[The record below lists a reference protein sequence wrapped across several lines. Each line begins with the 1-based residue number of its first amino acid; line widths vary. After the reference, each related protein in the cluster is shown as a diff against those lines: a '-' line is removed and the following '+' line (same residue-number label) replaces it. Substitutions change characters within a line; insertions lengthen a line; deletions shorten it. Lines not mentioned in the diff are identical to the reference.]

1 MKEMEI
7 FGLLTAEVGKLFL
20 MMLLGFLMYRR
31 HVLSVEESKV
41 ISKLL
46 LYIVLPCVVFHSFCV
61 EFTMDKARGLVLA
74 YAAAAVISLSLVGL
88 VTLLMKPLR
97 LTTVEEMNI
106 LYFNTGIVVPIVIS
120 AFGREYVMY
129 ATGMIFVHTILVWT
143 HCSSRLSGHPH
154 VNWKKVLCNPNLLCM
169 AVGFVLLLA
178 NIQLPVVLSG
188 TIEAVAGLFGPLSMI
203 VTGVL
208 VGSVSW
214 KKMRS
219 YRRLP
224 LIVLLRMVAAPL
236 FAIFLLKVTHAE
248 LLAPDGTNILL
259 IVLLAVATNAG
270 STVTQMVQL
279 YGGDAE
285 YSSII
290 CAVTSVLS
298 IVALPVFGAL
308 FEIL

>member
-1 MKEMEI
+1 MEI
-7 FGLLTAEVGKLFL
+7 FGLLAVEVGKLFL

-46 LYIVLPCVVFHSFCV
+46 LYIVLPCVVFNSFCV
-61 EFTMDKARGLVLA
+61 EFTPDKARGLLLA

-88 VTLLMKPLR
+88 VTLLMKPLK

-120 AFGREYVMY
+120 AFGKEYVMY
-129 ATGMIFVHTILVWT
+129 STGMIFVHTILVWT
-143 HCSSRLSGHPH
+143 HCSSRLSGYPH
-154 VNWKKVLCNPNLLCM
+154 VNWKKVVCNPNLICM
-169 AVGFVLLLA
+169 AIGFALLLTD
-178 NIQLPVVLSG
+178 IQLPAVLSG
-188 TIEAVAGLFGPLSMI
+188 TIEGLAGLFGPLSMI
-203 VTGVL
+203 VTGIL
-208 VGSVSW
+208 VGSISW
-214 KKMRS
+214 KKMLT

-224 LIVLLRMVAAPL
+224 MIVALRMVAAPL
-236 FAIFLLKVTHAE
+236 VAILLLKITHAE
-248 LLAPDGTNILL
+248 AFAPDGTRILL

-270 STVTQMVQL
+270 STITQMVQI

-285 YSSII
+285 YSGTI